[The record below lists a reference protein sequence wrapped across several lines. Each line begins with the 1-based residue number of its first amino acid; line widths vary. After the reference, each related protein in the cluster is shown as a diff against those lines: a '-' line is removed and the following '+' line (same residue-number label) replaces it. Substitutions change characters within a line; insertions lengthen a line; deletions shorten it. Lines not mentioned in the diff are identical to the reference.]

1 MTQFL
6 LACTRSR
13 RAAALFFGMLL
24 TLCGAVAQAATLPD
38 YQIGAG
44 DTLKISV
51 FENPEL
57 ATEAR
62 VSQTGQIRFPLV
74 DLVPVAGLT
83 VDQVEDLVGQRLK
96 DGNFVLHPHVTVVI
110 TGYRSQ
116 QVSVLGYVAKPG
128 QYSLEKVTRLSD
140 LLAQV
145 GGTLPTA
152 ADELVVQRTVGD
164 KKGRV
169 VIDLNRTF
177 MDGDAE
183 RDILIQGGDVIY
195 VPKASQIFVE
205 GEVVHPGPARLE
217 HGMTVSQAISA
228 AGGVGPRGSE
238 RAIKV
243 KRRNAKGVFEVR
255 NAAADD
261 LVQADDVLIAEPWQ
275 FYIYGEVQKPG
286 PYRIDPNLTFQ
297 QALVLGGG
305 VTPRGNIK
313 GLRVTRRLDNGTTQ
327 IMEDV
332 SLIDLVRPDDVI
344 FVKERLF

>member
-1 MTQFL
+1 MLGGCRQVCTA
-6 LACTRSR
+6 LALVTR
-13 RAAALFFGMLL
+13 
-24 TLCGAVAQAATLPD
+24 
-38 YQIGAG
+38 
-44 DTLKISV
+44 
-51 FENPEL
+51 E
-57 ATEAR
+57 
-62 VSQTGQIRFPLV
+62 
-74 DLVPVAGLT
+74 
-83 VDQVEDLVGQRLK
+83 
-96 DGNFVLHPHVTVVI
+96 
-110 TGYRSQ
+110 
-116 QVSVLGYVAKPG
+116 
-128 QYSLEKVTRLSD
+128 VTRLSD